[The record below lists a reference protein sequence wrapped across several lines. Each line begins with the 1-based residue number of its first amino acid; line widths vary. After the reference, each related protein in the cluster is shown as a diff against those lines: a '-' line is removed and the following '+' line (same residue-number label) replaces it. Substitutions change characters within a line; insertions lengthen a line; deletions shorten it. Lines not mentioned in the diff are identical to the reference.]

1 MIVTAEQAEA
11 LTDGKSIKV
20 VVEMEQPPEGYGNPI
35 IGPLGLKVLFS
46 HPGKVNTGHL
56 RGIWT
61 DTLPHP
67 VGSTVR
73 MKYIDMVDRVSIHT
87 AKVTDVRVMRRGET
101 IHKEARKYFG
111 FDTVEVLD
119 EWVAVTTLE
128 RRK

>member
-1 MIVTAEQAEA
+1 MIVTAEQAELLKA
-11 LTDGKSIKV
+11 GKSIKV

-87 AKVTDVRVMRRGET
+87 AQVTDVRVMRRGET